1 MMQHLGGRP
10 EEQMLQREIE
20 DSLDYK
26 MGEEEPTL
34 QVPLLEDKCV
44 K

>member
-1 MMQHLGGRP
+1 MMQHLGERP
-10 EEQMLQREIE
+10 EEQMLQREFE
-20 DSLDYK
+20 DSLGYK
-26 MGEEEPTL
+26 MGEEGPIL